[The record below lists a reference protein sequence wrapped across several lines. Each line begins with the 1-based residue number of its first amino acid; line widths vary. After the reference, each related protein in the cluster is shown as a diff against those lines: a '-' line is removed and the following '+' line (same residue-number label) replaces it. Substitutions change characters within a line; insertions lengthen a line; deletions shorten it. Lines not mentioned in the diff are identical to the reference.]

1 MKSGNPKSDNLVSLS
16 FVGIAAVM
24 MLVAFMTYPWITPPQ
39 LNDKMGKALF
49 DWESLSA
56 DKVGT
61 LEIVRYDSQSDQ
73 LIDFRVENHRNYT
86 IITGFHNVSLSIKVM
101 CACATQPLDRNI

>member
-49 DWESLSA
+49 DWESLGA

-61 LEIVRYDSQSDQ
+61 LEIVRYDSQLS
-73 LIDFRVENHRNYT
+73 LIH
-86 IITGFHNVSLSIKVM
+86 I
-101 CACATQPLDRNI
+101 